1 MSHTELSRGAFG
13 FRAACRPCATVPAT
27 ILAAVCAALPGCRT
41 HTPAPLAL
49 DATEREFLVR
59 SVDGPALAEYSA
71 RLAQHAPAAGAFD
84 PTDGLS
90 LAEAEAVALCMNR
103 ELRAAR
109 LAAGVTRATADNAG
123 LWRDPTLGVDLSRV
137 VGGVTGGGASSVEAM
152 FSLGFT
158 LPLSGRLEAER
169 ARADAAH
176 RAELARVAAEEW
188 RVLADLR
195 RAWVARVALVAEAD
209 AARDVLVRV
218 AQVVAVVE
226 RMEAAGEIARIEA
239 RLLKI
244 EEAKL
249 RAELRAL
256 DAEVARSTHDIESL
270 LGLPPRADRRL
281 AADFAA
287 FSPIG
292 RGVHALLA
300 SRVAERSP
308 ALALARARYE
318 VAEARLAQEVRATWP
333 DLELAPGFGED
344 DGDRQAV
351 LGVGVTLPVL
361 DGNRRGIAEAEANR
375 ALARGEAEAA
385 YERLLGDLL
394 ASEERLTAAIARG
407 ELLETT
413 LVPLVDTQYAEA
425 REVARLGEV
434 NTLILLESL
443 KQQLDAKRQLIA
455 ARRDEALAAI
465 DIAEI
470 TGPATD
476 GDEP

>member
-209 AARDVLVRV
+209 AGSPPIGPGLMARQIENTVLSGLLEARHDHQTQIARVKAAPRPRHLRLAEGFIEAHLDQQITLEDV
-218 AQVVAVVE
+218 AT
-226 RMEAAGEIARIEA
+226 AAGISP
-239 RLLKI
+239 
-244 EEAKL
+244 
-249 RAELRAL
+249 RAL
-256 DAEVARSTHDIESL
+256 QMVFRQQRSTTPMSFWRDA
-270 LGLPPRADRRL
+270 R
-281 AADFAA
+281 
-287 FSPIG
+287 
-292 RGVHALLA
+292 
-300 SRVAERSP
+300 
-308 ALALARARYE
+308 LARAH
-318 VAEARLAQEVRATWP
+318 A
-333 DLELAPGFGED
+333 
-344 DGDRQAV
+344 
-351 LGVGVTLPVL
+351 
-361 DGNRRGIAEAEANR
+361 
-375 ALARGEAEAA
+375 
-385 YERLLGDLL
+385 DLL
-394 ASEERLTAAIARG
+394 AAPAGTRVTDVALRWEFTHFGRFSEMYRAHYGMSPRDA
-407 ELLETT
+407 
-413 LVPLVDTQYAEA
+413 
-425 REVARLGEV
+425 
-434 NTLILLESL
+434 L
-443 KQQLDAKRQLIA
+443 KV
-455 ARRDEALAAI
+455 
-465 DIAEI
+465 
-470 TGPATD
+470 G
-476 GDEP
+476 

>member
-13 FRAACRPCATVPAT
+13 FRPACRPCATVPAT

-244 EEAKL
+244 EDAKL

-281 AADFAA
+281 VADFAV

-308 ALALARARYE
+308 ALALARARHD
-318 VAEARLAQEVRATWP
+318 VAEAQLAEEIRATWP

-344 DGDRQAV
+344 NGDRQAV

-375 ALARGEAEAA
+375 ALARGEAEAV

-394 ASEERLTAAIARG
+394 AAEERLSAAIARG